1 MESRW
6 KSSSGLKPSAWIGP
20 MLLAA
25 LVLAALLD
33 AMLGAEG
40 AIGSGTVS
48 PKEVGIALF
57 GPYLLAVELASLLLL
72 GALVVAYH
80 LGRDD
85 QR

>member
-1 MESRW
+1 
-6 KSSSGLKPSAWIGP
+6 

-25 LVLAALLD
+25 AVLAVLVD
-33 AMLGAEG
+33 AMHGAQAAAG
-40 AIGSGTVS
+40 AGTVS
-48 PKEVGIALF
+48 PKQVGMALF

-72 GALVVAYH
+72 GALVVAWH